1 MSKILYVSDF
11 RKSTTGYGTIGLNL
25 CAGLANYGYEVK
37 ALGFQYKGEEHWH
50 QFSIVPCER
59 MEDIS
64 VMIKNLYLMWE
75 FDILIVGFDIP
86 IQIKLLDTVSEEM
99 KSGMKYII
107 ITPLENPPI
116 TMKWAMALYPANHIF
131 FISDVA
137 TMALQEKG
145 VEHCSTLHVG
155 IDPSSWQPFSD
166 EEKKTARKVL
176 GFGDEKVIL
185 QVCTNQERKNI
196 PASFAAVAELKK
208 LTDHKLRFVIVTTID
223 SPFGYDLNDLT
234 ERFELQNEI
243 ILLEKGMDVEQLR
256 ALYGASDCLLLLS
269 KAEGLGLPV
278 LEAYSMEVPMVCTDT
293 GAMTELG
300 ESGRAY
306 LVPPEY
312 THIDV
317 FGNRKSDFA
326 NTKIAGA
333 KLYAAIF
340 GNEIKTTVNKAKKY
354 LQDERPVVRMVNEVD
369 TKIREL
375 LNEN

>member
-25 CAGLANYGYEVK
+25 CAGLVKYGHEVK
-37 ALGFQYKGEEHWH
+37 AIGFQYKGEEHWH
-50 QFSIVPCER
+50 QFSIIPCER
-59 MEDIS
+59 MEDID
-64 VMIKNLYLMWE
+64 VMIKNLHTMWG
-75 FDILIVGFDIP
+75 FDVVIVAFDIP
-86 IQIKLLDTVSEEM
+86 IQIKLLDTVSEL
-99 KSGMKYII
+99 KLKYVA

-116 TMKWAMALYPANHIF
+116 TMKWAMGLYPANHIF
-131 FISDVA
+131 FLSDVA
-137 TMALQEKG
+137 TKALQERG

-176 GFGDEKVIL
+176 GFGNEKIIL

-196 PASFAAVAELKK
+196 PASFAAVAELKDI
-208 LTDHKLRFVIVTTID
+208 TDHKLRFVIVTTID

-234 ERFELQNEI
+234 ERYGLESEVV
-243 ILLEKGMDVEQLR
+243 LLEKGMDIEQLR

-278 LEAYSMEVPMVCTDT
+278 LEAFSMEVPMVCTNT

-300 ESGRAY
+300 ADGRAF

-317 FGNRKSDFA
+317 FGCRRSDFA
-326 NTKIAGA
+326 NP
-333 KLYAAIF
+333 KLAAVLLHAAMFDVTRIT
-340 GNEIKTTVNKAKKY
+340 TTVNNAKKY

-369 TKIREL
+369 TKIKEL